1 MATKYTLKVYPAGGG
16 RSVYRILEVCGSSS
30 LDALCSS
37 ILRAFDFSQDHLYEF
52 CMNNRMYSENSFEC
66 GNATKKKLDSLYLV
80 KGQKFSL
87 HYDFGDD
94 WMFTIS
100 VQKIEETDK
109 TFRAKCTGGK
119 GEVIQYPDFDDEED
133 FDDEDETE

>member
-16 RSVYRILEVCGSSS
+16 RSIYRILEVCGTSS
-30 LDALCSS
+30 LDALCSA

-52 CMNNRMYSENSFEC
+52 CMDNKMYSENSYEY
-66 GNATKKKLDSLYLV
+66 GSATKKKLDSLYLV

-100 VQKIEETDK
+100 VQKIEEIDK
-109 TFRAKCTGGK
+109 AVRPKMIGGK
-119 GEVIQYPDFDDEED
+119 GELVQYPDFDEDDEYGE
-133 FDDEDETE
+133 DDED